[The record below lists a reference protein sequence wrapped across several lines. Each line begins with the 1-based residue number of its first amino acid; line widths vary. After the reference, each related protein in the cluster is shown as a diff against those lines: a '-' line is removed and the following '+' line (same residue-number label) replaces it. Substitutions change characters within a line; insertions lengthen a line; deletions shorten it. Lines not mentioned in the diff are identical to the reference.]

1 MSKERVFPLKIAS
14 NGECALKE
22 QCNKHV
28 TGDKSRMRV
37 LYALDAELRI
47 SEPSLYM
54 DSQFISAVQKSQVD
68 GVPVE
73 MVLQESKESNRGLYY
88 PLSSLNY
95 VCYHSFTE
103 ERGKIVRNALSIYV
117 PVNIKKAHD
126 GSIEG
131 LICTDVTTAIPYQN
145 RNVLA
150 ENYLA
155 FAKSRF

>member
-1 MSKERVFPLKIAS
+1 MSKERVFPLKIAP

-22 QCNKHV
+22 QCNKHT

-37 LYALDAELRI
+37 LYALDAEFRI
-47 SEPSLYM
+47 AEPSLYM
-54 DSQFISAVQKSQVD
+54 DSRFISAVQKAQAE
-68 GVPVE
+68 GVTLE
-73 MVLQESKESNRGLYY
+73 HVLQESKETNRGLYY
-88 PLSSLNY
+88 LLSGLNY

-103 ERGKIVRNALSIYV
+103 ERGNIVRNNISLYV
-117 PVNIKKAHD
+117 PVNIKKSID

-145 RNVLA
+145 RSVLA
-150 ENYLA
+150 ENYLT